1 VGFYFERAKSSA
13 LVYPF
18 AMKIYAIA
26 TGVAV
31 ALALVIAPPASASVK
46 EGAACKKAGQS
57 STVSGR
63 KFTCIKKSGKLV
75 WNKGVAVK
83 KAPTPASTSAASAAP
98 SMSATPSP
106 SKTAEQTK
114 SVEPVAGGYTME
126 RVKANSTS
134 SSCWAVISGNVYDL
148 TKWIGSHPGGSG
160 AIASLCGTDGTSEFN
175 SMHRNQNKPEARLAG
190 YLLGPLAK

>member
-1 VGFYFERAKSSA
+1 
-13 LVYPF
+13 
-18 AMKIYAIA
+18 MKIYAIA
-26 TGVAV
+26 TGAAV

-46 EGAACKKAGQS
+46 AGASCKKVGKS

-63 KFTCIKKSGKLV
+63 KFTCVKKGSKLV

-83 KAPTPASTSAASAAP
+83 KAPVANATPTASAAP
-98 SMSATPSP
+98 AAPAMSATPM
-106 SKTAEQTK
+106 ATK
-114 SVEPVAGGYTME
+114 SAEPTKSAAPASSGYTME
-126 RVKANSTS
+126 RVKANGTT

-160 AIASLCGTDGTSEFN
+160 AIASLCGTDGTSSFN
-175 SMHRNQNKPEARLAG
+175 AMHRNQNKPEARLAG

>member
-1 VGFYFERAKSSA
+1 
-13 LVYPF
+13 
-18 AMKIYAIA
+18 MKIYAIA
-26 TGVAV
+26 TGAAV
-31 ALALVIAPPASASVK
+31 ALALVVAPSASAAVK

-63 KFTCIKKSGKLV
+63 KFTCVKKGSKLV

-83 KAPTPASTSAASAAP
+83 SAPTASATAAASAAP
-98 SMSATPSP
+98 MASATPM
-106 SKTAEQTK
+106 ATK
-114 SVEPVAGGYTME
+114 SAEPTKSAAPASTGYTME
-126 RVKANSTS
+126 RVKANGTS

-160 AIASLCGTDGTSEFN
+160 AIASLCGTDGTSEFLA
-175 SMHRNQNKPEARLAG
+175 MHRNQNKPEARLAG